1 MLVNRNS
8 AFGSQLDAKSFTSE
22 NVSCI
27 YKRCPITHWL
37 PNYDFKNLFL
47 TDLIA
52 GLSVGLMLV
61 PQSIAHA
68 AIANVPA
75 MLGMYTGLAGALVY
89 PTFASCKHLAVGTGA
104 VIAVLTNGELDI
116 LEASYNAAFLKEFK
130 FEPKGGEMFD
140 RGTAACYMAFFGG
153 CWCLLLGFFGL
164 GYIASFLSSPVMNG
178 SLCGAAFVIMSTQF
192 KHLIGV
198 SMDRSPYFFVTC
210 INFFVKLPEIKWLS
224 ALLSVFSMLL
234 LIFLRQAK
242 RKLKADLDFGCI
254 RRGSCL
260 ATILVFLADFSACL
274 ICFIGVAVG
283 FGISQAGMED
293 LTPLVGSLPEGLI
306 EGYNVFAFDSQ
317 LPFSRYLL
325 PSFMVMLISFVLA
338 IALAKKLGQMYDYNV
353 DASQELYAL
362 GLACIAGSWLKGFPM
377 QASLSR
383 TMVNVQSGAQTGV
396 ASWICGLIVLF
407 GLLVLKP
414 CLYFLPKASLAAI
427 IEIAALKLVD
437 FEMPQWLYRINES
450 WGAKLRS
457 DWAVWV
463 VAFLATISAGVVYGI
478 MFGVLLSCF
487 LIIERSTKPK
497 YAILGRLPNSKNYRS
512 VDNFPEA
519 LIHSSVIVVRF
530 DANLHFANAGYFK
543 DLLHMI
549 EDNVAKCQSRQKGAH
564 LKGVI
569 VDMGAVNEVDASGV
583 QTIKE
588 LLVEYR
594 EKEVA
599 LVLANLKGT
608 VRSTLRRSKLTDHL
622 MQEKVLMELHEA
634 VESLSPSAL
643 VPEIPV
649 GDTCLKR
656 TESETAF
663 PICDQS
669 VEHMQDYFVNAA
681 NIQDSINSTDDYY
694 GTTWTPSVR
703 GCPF

>member
-1 MLVNRNS
+1 
-8 AFGSQLDAKSFTSE
+8 
-22 NVSCI
+22 
-27 YKRCPITHWL
+27 
-37 PNYDFKNLFL
+37 
-47 TDLIA
+47 
-52 GLSVGLMLV
+52 
-61 PQSIAHA
+61 
-68 AIANVPA
+68 
-75 MLGMYTGLAGALVY
+75 
-89 PTFASCKHLAVGTGA
+89 
-104 VIAVLTNGELDI
+104 
-116 LEASYNAAFLKEFK
+116 
-130 FEPKGGEMFD
+130 
-140 RGTAACYMAFFGG
+140 
-153 CWCLLLGFFGL
+153 
-164 GYIASFLSSPVMNG
+164 
-178 SLCGAAFVIMSTQF
+178 
-192 KHLIGV
+192 
-198 SMDRSPYFFVTC
+198 
-210 INFFVKLPEIKWLS
+210 
-224 ALLSVFSMLL
+224 
-234 LIFLRQAK
+234 
-242 RKLKADLDFGCI
+242 
-254 RRGSCL
+254 
-260 ATILVFLADFSACL
+260 
-274 ICFIGVAVG
+274 
-283 FGISQAGMED
+283 
-293 LTPLVGSLPEGLI
+293 
-306 EGYNVFAFDSQ
+306 
-317 LPFSRYLL
+317 
-325 PSFMVMLISFVLA
+325 
-338 IALAKKLGQMYDYNV
+338 
-353 DASQELYAL
+353 
-362 GLACIAGSWLKGFPM
+362 M

-396 ASWICGLIVLF
+396 ASWICGLIVFL

-414 CLYFLPKASLAAI
+414 CLYYLPKASLAAI

-437 FEMPQWLYRINES
+437 FEMPQWLYRINDG
-450 WGAKLRS
+450 WGEKLRS

-497 YAILGRLPNSKNYRS
+497 YAILGRLPNSKTYRS

-549 EDNVAKCQSRQKGAH
+549 EDNVAKCQSRQKEAN

-634 VESLSPSAL
+634 VESLSPEL
-643 VPEIPV
+643 IPEIPV

-663 PICDQS
+663 SICDKT
-669 VEHMQDYFVNAA
+669 VEKHMQDYFVNAA
-681 NIQDSINSTDDYY
+681 NIQDSNLGQSSKSPKNCTDDYY
-694 GTTWTPSVR
+694 YNGSLMTPSVH
-703 GCPF
+703 CTLLTACSSPKVFKKTPNDSYIF